1 MKLNHLYFLIFTILT
16 LHSCIAQR
24 QEIDNQL
31 YGTWNSIG
39 YGQQLK
45 ISKQYVTLYDTY
57 ESGCNLNT
65 KLPTAYLEELC
76 KLTKL
81 TQDSLQLEVGF
92 TTYNFIRSQEAK
104 PCTKNKNNPL
114 SNFDALWET
123 FNENYAFFNLRE
135 VNWNKLKAKYRGQLS
150 KKATDFQLYTVLNAM
165 ILELNDGHASIEIPD
180 SLEDKIEDDDE
191 DTDSL
196 REKVIHS
203 ITQNYIPNHK
213 TYNKGLINWGLVN
226 DNVSY
231 IQCNDFEDL
240 ANYNISNDLTTEQF
254 ADQYWKKADE
264 SVNYTKDVLISF
276 KEQME
281 IIYDD
286 IKNTKSCII
295 DVRFNGGGFDQV
307 GLEILSYFTNNKI
320 MAFSKK
326 ARSGN
331 GFTESQN
338 IYIEPNGKNYKGS
351 LYILTSPQTASASE
365 IFVLASQNIE
375 NVITIGSNTEG
386 ILSDVLSK
394 RLPNGWEYGLSNEV
408 YHSVNG
414 ISYEKT
420 GIPPHYDLGYVRD
433 TKEFYNNLL
442 LELKTKDRAI
452 EKAIELSE

>member
-1 MKLNHLYFLIFTILT
+1 MKLKNWSFLLIIL
-16 LHSCIAQR
+16 LVFYSSYGQK

-45 ISKQYVTLYDTY
+45 ISKKHATLYDTY
-57 ESGCNLNT
+57 ESVCNLNT
-65 KLPTAYLEELC
+65 KLPVAYLEEFYN
-76 KLTKL
+76 LTKL
-81 TQDSLQLEVGF
+81 TKDSLQLEVGF
-92 TTYNFIRSQEAK
+92 TKYNFIRSQEAK

-114 SNFDALWET
+114 SNFDALWQT
-123 FNENYAFFNLRE
+123 FNENYAFFDLRTID
-135 VNWNKLKAKYRGQLS
+135 WKYIKRKYRKQLS
-150 KKATDFQLYTVLNAM
+150 KKSTDFELYKVLNEM
-165 ILELNDGHASIEIPD
+165 ISELNDGHASIEIPE
-180 SLEDKIEDDDE
+180 SLESQIDENNKDSDD
-191 DTDSL
+191 L
-196 REKVIHS
+196 RKKVIYAINQKY
-203 ITQNYIPNHK
+203 ITEHK

-231 IQCNDFEDL
+231 IQFNDFEDL

-254 ADQYWKKADE
+254 ADEYWEKADE
-264 SVNYTKDVLISF
+264 SVNYTKDVLVSF

-338 IYIEPNGKNYKGS
+338 IYIGPNGKNYKGS

-365 IFVLASQNIE
+365 IFVLASQSIE

-408 YHSVNG
+408 YLSVNG
-414 ISYEKT
+414 ISYEKI
-420 GIPPHYDLGYVRD
+420 GIPTNYDLDYVRD
-433 TKEFYNNLL
+433 TKEFYNSLL

-452 EKAIELSE
+452 EKVIELSE